1 MKKNELMQ
9 KLESYPEAGARSC
22 RAAAEG
28 RNVLPRPLHID
39 DGKIHL
45 FLLSAPEPNSIGR
58 LEIVN
63 RFHDIDHI
71 HRIANHI
78 DDVCERF
85 VRHRRFVDR
94 RGLTEVV

>member
-1 MKKNELMQ
+1 MN
-9 KLESYPEAGARSC
+9 SC
-22 RAAAEG
+22 RSSNHILKLAHAHAVLPAEG

-78 DDVCERF
+78 DDVCE
-85 VRHRRFVDR
+85 
-94 RGLTEVV
+94 